1 LSNFSFGELE
11 AQVHQQ
17 AEAIADRFPIL
28 HLGMSTAEA
37 MRQAKL
43 SQIPIFSHPFY
54 WSPFILIGD
63 AGK

>member
-1 LSNFSFGELE
+1 
-11 AQVHQQ
+11 
-17 AEAIADRFPIL
+17 
-28 HLGMSTAEA
+28 MSTAEA